1 MCVLVKEGV
10 DAVVIGAG
18 PAGSFAALKL
28 AQSGLDVSVYEEHE
42 KTGIPSHCAGHLSI
56 EGLRRLGMYPL
67 SSEIVENTYRGAV
80 FHSPSGRRFVVSLD
94 APITCSVDRALF
106 DRYLAEKAENAGACY
121 FLNSRVENLGIQN
134 GTVKGVIVK
143 RLGEKI
149 KKTAKIVIDA
159 EGISSRIIRE
169 TGVPRFNTGMLVN
182 GIEAEVENVKDTDLD
197 MVEVFLGAGYAPGF
211 YAWLMPK
218 KDDKAKVGLGVRVGN
233 PKDFL
238 HKLMVK
244 HPIVSRKLRGAR
256 ISQVAVH
263 PITLGGPI
271 CKPYSSGFLA
281 VGDVASQVKSTT
293 GGGVLFG
300 MTCAGIC
307 AQVVKDAVRENDFS
321 SDFLSKYQRN
331 CDETLGFDSRMMVRM
346 RRVLD
351 AMSDQRLDDLIA
363 LCSKL
368 GLERTLQ
375 GMEDV
380 DFQGRSLLR
389 FLRSPRVLMVL
400 GYSLF
405 AYLFANP

>member
-1 MCVLVKEGV
+1 MCVLVKEDV

-42 KTGIPSHCAGHLSI
+42 TAGIPSHCAGHLSI

-80 FHSPSGRRFVVSLD
+80 FHSPSGKRFVVSLD
-94 APITCSVDRALF
+94 ASITCSVDRILF

-121 FLNSRVENLGIQN
+121 FLNSRVESLGVQN
-134 GTVKGVIVK
+134 GAVKGVIVK

-159 EGISSRIIRE
+159 EGISSRLIRE
-169 TGVPRFNTGMLVN
+169 TGVPRLDTGMLVN
-182 GIEAEVENVKDTDLD
+182 GIEAEVENVKDTDLN
-197 MVEVFLGAGYAPGF
+197 MVEVFLGAEYAPGF

-218 KDDKAKVGLGVRVGN
+218 KDDKAKVGLGARVGN
-233 PKDFL
+233 PRDFL

-244 HPIVSRKLRGAR
+244 HPIASRKLRGAR

-300 MTCAGIC
+300 MTCAAIG

-321 SDFLSKYQRN
+321 SGFLSKYQRN

-375 GMEDV
+375 DMEDL

-405 AYLFANP
+405 AYLSANP